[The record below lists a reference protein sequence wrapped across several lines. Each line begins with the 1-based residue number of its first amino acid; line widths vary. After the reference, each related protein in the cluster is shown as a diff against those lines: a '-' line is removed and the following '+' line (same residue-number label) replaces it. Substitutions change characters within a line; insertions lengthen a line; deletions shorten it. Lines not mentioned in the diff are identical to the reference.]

1 VKVLRS
7 LSVLS
12 SMMGWF
18 VGVDIL
24 FQELGGMVSL
34 KWNTSE
40 LLFSPTRSL
49 YSPQPSCGQVTV
61 RKSSGLNWSP
71 GVGRA
76 DPGYM
81 DSCGEG
87 REEPLRDHWPQK
99 RSPRSEADWQGRS
112 VA

>member
-1 VKVLRS
+1 
-7 LSVLS
+7 
-12 SMMGWF
+12 MMGWF

-49 YSPQPSCGQVTV
+49 YSPQPSCGQEKVEEGQGCNVTV